1 MTDEQADDLCDLLV
15 KTSIIWLKENRLA
28 GSIGDVS
35 LYHELFEAVTRYQQ
49 GVKP

>member
-1 MTDEQADDLCDLLV
+1 MTNEQANELWNHLV

-35 LYHELFEAVTRYQQ
+35 LYQELFEAVNRYQQ